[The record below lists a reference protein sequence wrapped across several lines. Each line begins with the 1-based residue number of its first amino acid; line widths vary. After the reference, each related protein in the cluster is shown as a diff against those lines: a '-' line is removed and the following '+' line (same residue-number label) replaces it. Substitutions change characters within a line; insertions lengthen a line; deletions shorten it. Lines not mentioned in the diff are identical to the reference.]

1 MGQLFVKWSAHCN
14 DFIFMKYIKISI
26 FVNLD
31 LIVGIFDHK
40 AFSMHILS
48 PGVKVLNKFSAAQQ
62 SFA

>member
-1 MGQLFVKWSAHCN
+1 MVQLFVKWSAHCN

-48 PGVKVLNKFSAAQQ
+48 PGVKVLNKF
-62 SFA
+62 